1 MICISRAEP
10 LPAYRTP
17 CETKN
22 ILKICDTLCRVIP
35 INPFI
40 HNVEKWH
47 MHEKVKY
54 DVIFG
59 AILRALSHKNCL
71 LLFYKKDNF

>member
-10 LPAYRTP
+10 LPAYGTP

-35 INPFI
+35 INPFM
-40 HNVEKWH
+40 HNVEKWQTC
-47 MHEKVKY
+47 MKRLNMTLY
-54 DVIFG
+54 S
-59 AILRALSHKNCL
+59 ILGALSHKNCL